1 MVAMSARMV
10 VVMVAPVAS
19 APTSA
24 VAVAGGPRWGTS
36 RPSALGWRCTQGP
49 SGPALRHQR
58 VAKADTWGTLAAK
71 GIIIWEQGRMSR
83 GFSRWLRSTAESQ
96 LRHRVA
102 VRGPSQKAGGFV
114 GACSY
119 KKKDGRLLVSACSVW
134 PLPEG
139 RLGNASFPLPGLGS
153 GAGVRDGMLQSLT
166 VGAGFRWR
174 EG

>member
-1 MVAMSARMV
+1 M
-10 VVMVAPVAS
+10 VMVAPAAS

-24 VAVAGGPRWGTS
+24 VAAAGGPRWGTS

-58 VAKADTWGTLAAK
+58 VAKADTRGTLAAK

-83 GFSRWLRSTAESQ
+83 GFSRWLGSTAESQ

-114 GACSY
+114 GACS
-119 KKKDGRLLVSACSVW
+119 
-134 PLPEG
+134 
-139 RLGNASFPLPGLGS
+139 RLGLGTGAFACRLRCPLRSRERSCRSCERCGHCAGAPAAAAGPGSIGLSPEAAGS
-153 GAGVRDGMLQSLT
+153 
-166 VGAGFRWR
+166 
-174 EG
+174 